1 MKFCLPLVYYVSVTE
16 QLCIDATMIGTDK
29 HMLVDDDG
37 YRWTTQ
43 VPSNAWHF
51 SGKIKPHSDMCF
63 DTLIKLADVDVDV
76 LPPSRFVNAMNTI
89 IHDSSIVIPWSRVM
103 PSRDHKTFVKKIVNL
118 AIETMAKVSKNYYVN
133 TWCPESL
140 VLRSLVPARIDV
152 RRWKEI
158 VELNERNNGAPK
170 SFSPDEFGHASIVQ
184 YNRFGTRTG
193 RLIVQ
198 SGPDILTLNKSYRDM
213 IMSSFPDGKIAYV
226 DFSALEARILLYEA
240 GEKCDDGDLYA
251 YISHELFAGSAPR
264 SAIKQAVISEL
275 YGSGKHSVGKE
286 LGICGRDLDEFIN
299 KIKLLFR
306 TKELLKRVKG
316 EFIKTGKVV
325 NRYGRRLVID
335 EPLDNIFINTYAQS
349 TGVDI
354 CLLGFSDIIRHL
366 AGTHVRPIFV
376 LHDAL
381 LLDVPPQDINS
392 VLEISGVT
400 VPGYDNVFPVKC
412 EFIERDQI

>member
-1 MKFCLPLVYYVSVTE
+1 MVYYVSVVE
-16 QLCIDATMIGTDK
+16 QLCIDASLIGTEK
-29 HMLVDDDG
+29 HMLVDDNG
-37 YRWTTQ
+37 YCWSTQ
-43 VPSNAWHF
+43 VPSTAWHL
-51 SGKIKPHSDMCF
+51 SGMLKPNSDRCL
-63 DTLIKLADVDVDV
+63 DTLAKLADVDVDV

-89 IHDSSIVIPWSRVM
+89 IRDSSIVIPWSKVM
-103 PSRDHKTFVKKIVNL
+103 PDREHRTFVKKIINT
-118 AIETMAKVSKNYYVN
+118 AIEILAKVPKNYYVN

-140 VLRSLVPARIDV
+140 VFKSLVPACVDT

-158 VELNERNNGAPK
+158 NENQERNNGALK
-170 SFSPDEFGHASIVQ
+170 SFCPDEFGHADVVR

-193 RLIVQ
+193 RLTVQ
-198 SGPDILTLNKSYRDM
+198 AGPDILTLNKLYRDV
-213 IMSSFPDGKIAYV
+213 IVPSRPGGKIVYV

-251 YISHELFAGSAPR
+251 YISRELFAGSAPR

-275 YGSGKHSVGKE
+275 YGSGKYNIGKE
-286 LGICGRDLDEFIN
+286 LGISGRNLDEFIN
-299 KIKLLFR
+299 KIKSLFR
-306 TKELLKRVKG
+306 TKELLKRVKS

-325 NRYGRRLVID
+325 NHYGRRLVID

-349 TGVDI
+349 IGVDI

-366 AGTHVRPIFV
+366 AGTCVRPIFV

-392 VLEISGVT
+392 VLEISSVT

-412 EFIERDQI
+412 EFIERDQIEEIEVS